1 MHASAR
7 ASATVESVD
16 SRRYLLGAAVVS
28 TLLFLLLAHWVLS
41 GKSLPFDLAIR
52 AAVHG
57 WASPLLTSVM
67 LAITTFGSA
76 LIRLPLAAIL
86 AVWLAV
92 AGHRRPA
99 ILLAAVTLA
108 AEPVVQLLKL
118 AVHRPRPEVF
128 FGLAPAETYS
138 FPSGHTF
145 GSAIFYGLLAAILMS
160 FANSGRK
167 RASIAI
173 VAVLLVLL
181 IGLSRVYLGYHYPSD
196 VLGGWASAS
205 ASLALLRLALLR
217 PPINPTGETQEEH
230 HE

>member
-7 ASATVESVD
+7 AFATVESVD
-16 SRRYLLGAAVVS
+16 SRRYLLSAAIVS
-28 TLLFLLLAHWVLS
+28 TLLFLLLVHWVLS
-41 GKSLPFDLAIR
+41 GESLPFDLAIR

-57 WASPLLTSVM
+57 WASPLLTNAM
-67 LAITTFGSA
+67 LPITTLGSA

-92 AGHRRPA
+92 TGRRRPA
-99 ILLAAVTLA
+99 ILLAAAAVA

-145 GSAIFYGLLAAILMS
+145 GSTIFYGLLAGILMS
-160 FANSGRK
+160 FANSHRK
-167 RASIAI
+167 RVSVAI
-173 VAVLLVLL
+173 FAVLLILL

-196 VLGGWASAS
+196 VLGGWTSAS

-217 PPINPTGETQEEH
+217 PPINPTRETHEEH
-230 HE
+230 HQ